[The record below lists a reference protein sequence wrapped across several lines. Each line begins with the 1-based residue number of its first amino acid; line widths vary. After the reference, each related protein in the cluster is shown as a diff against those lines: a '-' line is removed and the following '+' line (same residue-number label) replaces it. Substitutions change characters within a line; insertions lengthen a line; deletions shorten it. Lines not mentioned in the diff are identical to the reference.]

1 MGLSRRHEGTKAQSI
16 FVGSQIKL
24 SGLSAKSFLVRV
36 FVGVMALCLGELCER
51 IKRLLESLNGFSRR
65 HEVFVQ

>member
-1 MGLSRRHEGTKAQSI
+1 MNGSLTKARSI